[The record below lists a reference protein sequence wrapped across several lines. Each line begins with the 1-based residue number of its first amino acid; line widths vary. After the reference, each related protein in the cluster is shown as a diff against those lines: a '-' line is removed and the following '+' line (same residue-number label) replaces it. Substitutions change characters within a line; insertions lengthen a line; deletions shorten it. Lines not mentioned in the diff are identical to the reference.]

1 MQIQFDTPKA
11 QFRCSTPGELKPG
24 QVSICDVGEDGPI
37 KSIPGSTVLQSE
49 GLDDLPWYINLIVLL
64 AFCIG
69 SRVLAY
75 YSLRRNSRRSKE

>member
-11 QFRCSTPGELKPG
+11 QFRCSTPEELLPG
-24 QVSICDVGEDGPI
+24 QLSMCDVGDGQI
-37 KSIPGSTVLQSE
+37 KSIPGSSILRIND
-49 GLDDLPWYINLIVLL
+49 LDDLPWYINLIVLL

-75 YSLRRNSRRSKE
+75 YSLRRNTRKNKE